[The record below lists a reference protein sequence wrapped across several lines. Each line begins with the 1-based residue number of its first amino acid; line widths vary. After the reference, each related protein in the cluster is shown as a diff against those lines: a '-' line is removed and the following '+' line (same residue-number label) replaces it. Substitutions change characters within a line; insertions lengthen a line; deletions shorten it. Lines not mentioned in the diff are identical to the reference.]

1 LPAII
6 IISRKTATYTRLR
19 QTIRKS
25 VHDDSQVMTGF
36 GTGKSGSRY
45 SSVDVVSKARPLTVT
60 KQNAKGSHVY
70 KDLSI
75 FV

>member
-1 LPAII
+1 LPAIAT
-6 IISRKTATYTRLR
+6 RKAYIR
-19 QTIRKS
+19 QAIPNS
-25 VHDDSQVMTGF
+25 FNDGSQVLTGF
-36 GTGKSGSRY
+36 GTGKPGSRY
-45 SSVDVVSKARPLTVT
+45 FSADVVSEARPLTVT